1 MLLNPLPANPPS
13 RTFLR
18 TVLPLSLG
26 IALWAGTLIGA
37 CVSSFTQ
44 GRTVTP
50 VYHAAVADWFAGRS
64 LYAGGGMHYL
74 PQFVFLFLPFHLLPA
89 PLGDILWRVLSA
101 ALLAWSLWS
110 LLRLL
115 ESRPFNS
122 QWTAVMFALASL
134 LALRSCFSAMRNGQ
148 ANVIFA
154 AFTILAAVRLARARW
169 GAASLWLLAS
179 LVAKPTGIVMMLLA
193 APVNRKLIGRLI
205 LGLGVLALF
214 PFLFGHAAYV
224 LAQYGQSIRHLSSLS
239 ATTENRFADLNGLLR
254 ALGIGLVGRASQIV
268 RAGAGLVAAAFW
280 WWHARRKSE
289 PDRSIFLL
297 AVATTWLMLF
307 NPMTEENGYVIVAPV
322 LAVYALR
329 FLFVERRP
337 AFGWILVCVSLLIGA
352 VPDIFGRRYPN
363 VGLWWRPLM
372 ILIFAA
378 VLVATARSQP
388 SARTTSASP
397 S

>member
-1 MLLNPLPANPPS
+1 LNPLPANPP
-13 RTFLR
+13 RREFLR
-18 TVLPLSLG
+18 TILPLSLG

-37 CVSSFTQ
+37 CVSSYTQ

-64 LYAGGGMHYL
+64 LYAGSGMHYL
-74 PQFVFLFLPFHLLPA
+74 PQFIFLFLPFHLLPA

-101 ALLAWSLWS
+101 ALLALSLWS

-115 ESRPFNS
+115 QSR
-122 QWTAVMFALASL
+122 WTAVMFALASL

-154 AFTILAAVRLARARW
+154 AFTILAAIRLARSRW
-169 GAASLWLLAS
+169 GPASLWLLAS
-179 LVAKPTGIVMMLLA
+179 LVAKPIGLVMMLLA
-193 APVNRKLIGRLI
+193 APVYRKLIWRLVF
-205 LGLGVLALF
+205 GLAVFALF

-224 LAQYGQSIRHLSSLS
+224 LAQYGQSVRHLSSLS

-254 ALGIGLVGRASQIV
+254 ALGIGLAGRASQIV

-352 VPDIFGRRYPN
+352 VPDIFGQRYPN

-388 SARTTSASP
+388 SAGTTSESP